1 MTYDIPT
8 RERFEHTVEL
18 PEGVS
23 ATYEHGMLSVN
34 GTRGAVTRKLQS
46 KDTAIAIEGS
56 TITLTTTRPTK
67 RYKREINTFR
77 SHIRNM
83 IEGATNGHA
92 YTLKIASS
100 HFPITVQN
108 QSGRLVVKNFVGE
121 KKPRSVRI
129 PEGVNVAI
137 DGDTIEI
144 TSSDLEKAG
153 NFAGALEKLCVRPN
167 FDTRIFQDGLY
178 IIEKNGRTV

>member
-1 MTYDIPT
+1 MTYEIAQ
-8 RERFEHTVEL
+8 RERYEHTVEL

-23 ATYEHGMLSVN
+23 ATLEHGTLTVTGAKGSVS
-34 GTRGAVTRKLQS
+34 RALQS
-46 KDTAIAIEGS
+46 KDTSIAVEGS

-67 RYKREINTFR
+67 RHKREINTFR

-83 IEGATNGHA
+83 VEGATNGHR
-92 YTLKIASS
+92 YVLKIASS

-108 QSGRLVVKNFVGE
+108 QNGRIIVKNFVGE

-129 PEGVNVAI
+129 PQNVDVAI